1 MERYEKLASSC
12 RRMCTPRQLRSQ
24 EEGEGQALY
33 TFWVSPYLTAL
44 LPSTHGPTP
53 RAWEL
58 SWVLAAVTSC
68 RSGPQSLGP
77 SGTLI
82 RRIPCR
88 RLGDPHTILMG
99 WDHDVLLQGGGTPSP

>member
-12 RRMCTPRQLRSQ
+12 RRMHTPRQLRSRGA
-24 EEGEGQALY
+24 GEGQALY

-44 LPSTHGPTP
+44 IPSTHSPTP
-53 RAWEL
+53 GAWEL
-58 SWVLAAVTSC
+58 SWVPVAVTSC

-82 RRIPCR
+82 
-88 RLGDPHTILMG
+88 
-99 WDHDVLLQGGGTPSP
+99 